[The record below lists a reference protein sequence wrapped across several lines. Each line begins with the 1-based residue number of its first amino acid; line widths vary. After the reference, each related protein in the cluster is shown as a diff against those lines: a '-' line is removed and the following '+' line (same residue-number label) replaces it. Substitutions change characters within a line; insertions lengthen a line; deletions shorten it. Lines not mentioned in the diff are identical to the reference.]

1 MGNLP
6 EDWDSYWDVCP
17 EHGVKHHMS
26 EGCPICE
33 LSEEEEKAW
42 IEKGDE
48 YTKTVGT
55 FDGYF
60 VSNSWHTECHENHV
74 QYIEDQRRKE
84 G

>member
-1 MGNLP
+1 MSIYRTDTPG
-6 EDWDSYWDVCP
+6 D
-17 EHGVKHHMS
+17 HH
-26 EGCPICE
+26 
-33 LSEEEEKAW
+33 LSTRTHTSKKKRECCCCKKT
-42 IEKGDE
+42 IEKGNE

-60 VSNSWHTECHENHV
+60 VSNSWHNECHENHV